1 MDYTWHQ
8 GHKAVYNTNIQFPNN
23 NTQVSEEG
31 HMICENVL
39 DVKWKWGQGIGG
51 YSRLLS
57 LVG

>member
-39 DVKWKWGQGIGG
+39 DVK
-51 YSRLLS
+51 
-57 LVG
+57 